1 MFFNPQHACHVRK
14 EEEEEEEEEDNNNKC
29 QLIYSSSDPTPVTP
43 LVWIPYF
50 GMKHNSNSIWVVWFI
65 FGQR

>member
-1 MFFNPQHACHVRK
+1 MFFNPQHACHVCKK
-14 EEEEEEEEEDNNNKC
+14 EEEEEDNNKC
-29 QLIYSSSDPTPVTP
+29 QLIYSQSDPAPMTP
-43 LVWIPYF
+43 LVWILYF